1 MTAAGVA
8 IIGLLSA
15 LAACQNP
22 TAPTSPTASR
32 SPDATGASTTVSEGV
47 ATVPVPPAQPGIA
60 PPDFSTFAKWSD
72 PATWGGTV
80 PAAGAVVTVAAGRR
94 ILVDVDVPKLG
105 GLEVDGDLAFAD
117 RPTTLRTAYI
127 MVHGSFWMG
136 TEGAPLTSAIRLILD
151 GRPTDNTM
159 GMGADVLGS
168 MGGRIEIHGRDSGHT
183 WTKLSQTANAGATTL
198 SLIDPVSWRT
208 GDLIVV
214 ASSDLDVNHKER
226 VTVAGVSADGRTIT
240 IDRPLAHRHASIVT
254 AQTSGGETRSVEER
268 AEVGLLSHNIVIT
281 GPDNAAATKFGG
293 HVMIMKDGTLRM
305 SNTELDHMGQFGVLA
320 RYPIH
325 WHWAGDQSASL
336 VDNVSIID
344 SFNRMVTI
352 HRSNNVH
359 VNGVVADETYGAG
372 FFLEDRV
379 EEGNVLTNN
388 LVMGV
393 RQVPAGTR
401 PLRASDQI
409 PSEFWITDPNNIL
422 SGNSAAGGDGVGI
435 WYDFDMNAV
444 DPGNASDDAIHDA
457 VDKPF
462 GLNQNSTAHS
472 HTIHPADFPAE
483 GVPGS
488 GISVEAY
495 NGDFTRRGRMI
506 NPNVWK
512 NEGFGLWIDGAL
524 TTDNPTAA
532 NNSIALNCQD
542 TAINNGLLIGNNTA
556 NTGTETGH
564 IQALIRFYHGQCD
577 TNGTWLANFKQAAGA
592 DPGLAAISDIGAST
606 WDATNRVKGLKFFG
620 DGYRTLFASNSPY
633 FEAAESGHSHW
644 FADLDGSVKGDGVP
658 AIIHNDSALLRS
670 PTDRTIYSRVGPD
683 YFQGADFGTWSPLD
697 RGFMR
702 LRFGLVDDHW
712 TWKRADG
719 VTGYSGTV
727 GVVEGQRYQV
737 TPPSGGTL
745 SSLDFDIHGTDPGFV
760 DLVIPWAGRSAPR
773 AGFKF
778 WGQDVPV
785 KMASSVATVGKDGQ
799 YFVSGGNLYLRIEV
813 GGTGVTFGNGGDL
826 RSLSNADQ
834 YWTIR

>member
-1 MTAAGVA
+1 MAAGIAVV
-8 IIGLLSA
+8 GLLST
-15 LAACQNP
+15 LAACQDP
-22 TAPTSPTASR
+22 TTPTTPIGSR
-32 SPDATGASTTVSEGV
+32 SPEATGAPATPAPGVPTT
-47 ATVPVPPAQPGIA
+47 PVPPAQPGVTA
-60 PPDFSTFAKWSD
+60 PDFATFAKWSN
-72 PATWGGTV
+72 PATWGGKV
-80 PAAGAVVTVAAGRR
+80 PAAGDVVTVAAGKQ
-94 ILVDVDVPKLG
+94 ILVDVDLPKLG
-105 GLEVDGDLAFAD
+105 GLVVSGDLAFAD
-117 RPTTLRTAYI
+117 RPTTLRTAYV
-127 MVHGSFWMG
+127 MVHGRFWMG
-136 TEGAPLTSAIRLILD
+136 SEKAPLTSAIRLILD
-151 GRPTDNTM
+151 GRSTDNTM
-159 GMGADVLGS
+159 GMGANVLGS
-168 MGGRIEIHGRDSGHT
+168 MGGRIEIHGRDSGQT

-198 SLIDPVSWRT
+198 ALIDPVSWRA

-226 VTVAGVSADGRTIT
+226 VTVSGVSADGRTVT
-240 IDRPLAHRHASIVT
+240 ISKPLIHKHASIVT
-254 AQTSGGETRSVEER
+254 TQTSGGQTRSVEER

-281 GPDNAAATKFGG
+281 GPDDAATTKFGG
-293 HVMIMKDGTLRM
+293 HVMIMSGGALRM
-305 SNTELDHMGQFGVLA
+305 SNTELIHMGQLGVLA

-336 VDNVSIID
+336 VDSISIID

-352 HRSNNVH
+352 HRTNNVH

-379 EEGNVLTNN
+379 EEGNVLSNN

-393 RQVPAGTR
+393 RQVPAGSK

-409 PSEFWITDPNNIL
+409 PSEFWITDPNNTL

-444 DPGNASDDAIHDA
+444 DAGNASDDAIHDA

-472 HTIHPADFPAE
+472 HTIHPSDFPAE

-495 NGDFTRRGRMI
+495 NGDYAKRGTMI

-524 TTDNPTAA
+524 TTNNPTAA

-542 TAINNGLLIGNNTA
+542 TAVNNGLLIGNNTA
-556 NTGTETGH
+556 NSGSETGH

-577 TNGTWLANFKQAAGA
+577 TNGTWLANFKQGAGS

-606 WDATNRVKGLKFFG
+606 WDATNRVKSLKFFG

-633 FEAAESGHSHW
+633 FEAAEAGHAHW

-658 AIIHNDSALLRS
+658 AIIDNNSALLRA
-670 PTDRTIYSRVGPD
+670 PTDKTIYSRVGLD
-683 YFQGADFGTWSPLD
+683 YFQGADFGTWSPLN

-702 LRFGLVDDHW
+702 LRFGLVEDHW

-719 VTGYSGTV
+719 VTAYSGTV
-727 GVVEGQRYQV
+727 GVVEGQRYQLA
-737 TPPSGGTL
+737 PPSGGAL

-760 DLVIPWAGRSAPR
+760 DLVIPWSGTSAPK
-773 AGFKF
+773 ASFKF
-778 WGQDVPV
+778 WGQDVAV
-785 KMASSVATVGKDGQ
+785 KMASSVAGIGQDGQ
-799 YFVSGGNLYLRIEV
+799 YFVSGGNLYLRIQV
-813 GGTGVTFGNGGDL
+813 GGTSVAFGNGGDL
-826 RSLSNADQ
+826 RSLANADQ
-834 YWTIR
+834 YWTIG